1 MQTLL
6 SVNLTGPLLAA
17 LQAERDAVDLAA
29 RISSSLASIR
39 ATYDHLN
46 STTFDVGAGE
56 VEVNTAEAQ
65 AANISSSVTAVTS
78 AVNNLLESVNATPPS
93 NNTSLVELENSVSE
107 TIARLSSADI
117 GRVVAALEEMLVSQQ
132 ANTRQL
138 QQDLESV
145 EDEFAKLQTLFTS
158 LPTSCDDNV

>member
-29 RISSSLASIR
+29 RTSSSLASIR
-39 ATYDHLN
+39 ATYDQLN
-46 STTFDVGAGE
+46 STSFDVGAGE

-93 NNTSLVELENSVSE
+93 NNTSLVELENSISE
-107 TIARLSSADI
+107 TIARLSSVDI
-117 GRVVAALEEMLVSQQ
+117 GRVVAALEEMLVFQQ